1 MFENL
6 SSSEWL
12 LYISEW
18 QHQDQNVSSNISNI
32 RVTTKVA
39 VHSLLSNSEDLQ
51 IRGAAIIHNL
61 ACKEV
66 KTVVCILPVQLT
78 FSSFADFCFHFHNS
92 LLKRVAYRRRIFL
105 SKIIILQFFK
115 LLSYDLS
122 LHHIV
127 ALCVVNFT
135 YFTSLEQDCRKRDM
149 NRNCLT
155 LKHDPSM
162 HDIICNTA
170 FGTRACRC
178 HKKTSSH
185 CVLKKKC
192 CLYYI

>member
-18 QHQDQNVSSNISNI
+18 PHQDQNVSNNISNI

-78 FSSFADFCFHFHNS
+78 FSSFVDFRFHFRNSS
-92 LLKRVAYRRRIFL
+92 LLQALRVSKASYRR
-105 SKIIILQFFK
+105 
-115 LLSYDLS
+115 
-122 LHHIV
+122 
-127 ALCVVNFT
+127 
-135 YFTSLEQDCRKRDM
+135 
-149 NRNCLT
+149 
-155 LKHDPSM
+155 
-162 HDIICNTA
+162 
-170 FGTRACRC
+170 
-178 HKKTSSH
+178 
-185 CVLKKKC
+185 
-192 CLYYI
+192 

>member
-1 MFENL
+1 MVVQLANMFENL

-78 FSSFADFCFHFHNS
+78 FSLIFRYHFRN
-92 LLKRVAYRRRIFL
+92 
-105 SKIIILQFFK
+105 
-115 LLSYDLS
+115 LS
-122 LHHIV
+122 L
-127 ALCVVNFT
+127 
-135 YFTSLEQDCRKRDM
+135 Q
-149 NRNCLT
+149 T
-155 LKHDPSM
+155 LRISKAS
-162 HDIICNTA
+162 
-170 FGTRACRC
+170 
-178 HKKTSSH
+178 
-185 CVLKKKC
+185 
-192 CLYYI
+192 Y

>member
-78 FSSFADFCFHFHNS
+78 FSLIFRRFLLS
-92 LLKRVAYRRRIFL
+92 LSTHRKRFAYRRHL
-105 SKIIILQFFK
+105 TEDHNSTIIQF
-115 LLSYDLS
+115 
-122 LHHIV
+122 
-127 ALCVVNFT
+127 
-135 YFTSLEQDCRKRDM
+135 
-149 NRNCLT
+149 
-155 LKHDPSM
+155 
-162 HDIICNTA
+162 
-170 FGTRACRC
+170 
-178 HKKTSSH
+178 
-185 CVLKKKC
+185 
-192 CLYYI
+192 

>member
-18 QHQDQNVSSNISNI
+18 QHQDQNVSNNISNI

-78 FSSFADFCFHFHNS
+78 FSSFADFCFHFCNLS
-92 LLKRVAYRRRIFL
+92 MQAFRV
-105 SKIIILQFFK
+105 SKASYQRSQFYNYSI
-115 LLSYDLS
+115 LSYKFFS
-122 LHHIV
+122 
-127 ALCVVNFT
+127 
-135 YFTSLEQDCRKRDM
+135 
-149 NRNCLT
+149 
-155 LKHDPSM
+155 
-162 HDIICNTA
+162 TA
-170 FGTRACRC
+170 
-178 HKKTSSH
+178 
-185 CVLKKKC
+185 
-192 CLYYI
+192 